1 MKKWIHRSKITNK
14 WQSKFIEDG
23 GRKGRSTDT
32 PEHCL
37 LQLSE
42 WDTFEA
48 KTPGNRC
55 KSNTTYVCIQTCK
68 NNTKY
73 TYIFFPA
80 KRKCILLGNPNGNKG
95 GTKYIA
101 HMILFRFGLWVWSSL
116 PKSTNK
122 RQSIARSRSHSYF
135 WDSAPSQPPANSLC
149 CPRLHR
155 GHGPSLSQ
163 ARCLRR
169 SEARWVW
176 VKDTDEMRNA
186 ALFQTEN
193 LIWGG

>member
-1 MKKWIHRSKITNK
+1 MKKWIHRSKITNE
-14 WQSKFIEDG
+14 WHIKFIEDG

-55 KSNTTYVCIQTCK
+55 KSNTTYVCIQACK

-80 KRKCILLGNPNGNKG
+80 KRKCILLGNPNRNKG

-101 HMILFRFGLWVWSSL
+101 HMILFRFRLWVWSSL

-122 RQSIARSRSHSYF
+122 RQSIARSRSHSHGTQSPVSPLQTL
-135 WDSAPSQPPANSLC
+135 SAARGSTGVMALA
-149 CPRLHR
+149 CPRP
-155 GHGPSLSQ
+155 G
-163 ARCLRR
+163 
-169 SEARWVW
+169 V
-176 VKDTDEMRNA
+176 
-186 ALFQTEN
+186 
-193 LIWGG
+193 WGGVRPGESGWRTRTKWGTLLNSKQKI